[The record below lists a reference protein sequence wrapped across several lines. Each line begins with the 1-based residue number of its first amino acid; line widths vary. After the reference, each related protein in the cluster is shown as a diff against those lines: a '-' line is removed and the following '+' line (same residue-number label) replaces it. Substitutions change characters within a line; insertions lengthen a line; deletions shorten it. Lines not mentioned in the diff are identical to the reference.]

1 MLKKPL
7 KIYAQ
12 VGAKIYKTTPEFWA
26 HYQGLPQW
34 IQQLADEK
42 FELLKQN
49 PRHPS
54 LNLKKIGTCRV
65 ARVGINYRTLAREED
80 GILVWF
86 WIGKHD
92 EYMRQIRSIF

>member
-1 MLKKPL
+1 MTKPL
-7 KIYAQ
+7 RICGQ

-26 HYQGLPQW
+26 HYRNLPREVQR
-34 IQQLADEK
+34 LADEK
-42 FELLKQN
+42 FKLLKRD

-54 LNLKKIGTCRV
+54 LNLKKVGVYWV

-80 GILVWF
+80 GVLVWF

-92 EYMRQIRSIF
+92 EYMRRIQ

>member
-1 MLKKPL
+1 VRKPL
-7 KIYAQ
+7 KIYEQ
-12 VGAKIYKTTPEFWA
+12 VGAKTYKTTPDFWE
-26 HYQGLPQW
+26 HYQNLPRSVQR
-34 IQQLADEK
+34 LAGNK

-54 LNLKKIGTCRV
+54 LHLKKVGMRWA
-65 ARVGINYRTLAREED
+65 ARINKDYRALAREEN

-92 EYMRQIRSIF
+92 EYMRRIQ